1 MITWYKIVMS
11 TREKHSVTEAEAMR
25 ILQSSEDTEV
35 TTTPDGKII
44 GINKAFIV
52 DISPDD
58 EKNAE
63 EKKLEEKRQILA
75 RQKEFYKN
83 KDK

>member
-1 MITWYKIVMS
+1 MS
-11 TREKHSVTEAEAMR
+11 TREKHSVPEEEAMR

-83 KDK
+83 KK